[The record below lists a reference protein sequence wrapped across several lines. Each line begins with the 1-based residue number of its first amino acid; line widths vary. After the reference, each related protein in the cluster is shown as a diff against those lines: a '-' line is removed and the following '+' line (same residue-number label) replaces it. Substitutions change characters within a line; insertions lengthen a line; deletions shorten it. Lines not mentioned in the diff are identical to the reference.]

1 MLDDGINVHGAYVK
15 VGEYLGDRELLCEI
29 SHFQQ
34 WGLTFAEPGDK
45 FALLSRETVLSFF
58 EATVE
63 KIRVLNDRRF
73 VMTLA
78 DVPATMP
85 DEPLSAENLTWY
97 PNLVMKNNTI
107 RDNRARSVL
116 VTTKGKVLIED
127 NYFSSQMHGILIE
140 GDNNKWYE
148 SGAVQDVTI
157 RNNVFDNIGYEVTER
172 YPLLASPLFTPQQRM
187 GEGQYHRNIRFTDN
201 TIRSLNGLP
210 ANARS
215 VRGLNITGNTVELST
230 DYPAVSEGAAI
241 VLEYCDEVTIENNEA
256 KGFGRTLAITRSADT
271 ADIEIHGNDGFEVE

>member
-1 MLDDGINVHGAYVK
+1 MTNSSDVYIENVTVHAAGGMGLIVERTDNIHLDGMVVTSTEDRLVSTQADATQFIGCKGTIRLENRRFEHMLDDGINVHGAYVK
-15 VGEYLGDRELLCEI
+15 VEEHLGDRELLCEI

-34 WGLTFAEPGDK
+34 WGLTFAEPGD
-45 FALLSRETVLSFF
+45 
-58 EATVE
+58 
-63 KIRVLNDRRF
+63 
-73 VMTLA
+73 
-78 DVPATMP
+78 
-85 DEPLSAENLTWY
+85 
-97 PNLVMKNNTI
+97 NN
-107 RDNRARSVL
+107 N
-116 VTTKGKVLIED
+116 
-127 NYFSSQMHGILIE
+127 
-140 GDNNKWYE
+140 WYE

-241 VLEYCDEVTIENNEA
+241 VLEYCDEVTLENNEA